1 MPKNYRKIPQ
11 SVLDKISVISVDD
24 VVVAC
29 AKRLLPEDVA
39 LYGHLG
45 LKMENGVLVVPPP
58 AVPPGHMGKYSDINI
73 NGTEVVRRDLPKIFK
88 TITIEVPNWGDW
100 SNGSHDVDQTREVY
114 KREFIPPKELTLS
127 IEQLSQQSGAA
138 GLTLKFAVDEV
149 LSRTAPDFEAELL
162 YNLNILQENVGAV
175 DVFASTATLADFI
188 ATIRLSW
195 EILPPGN
202 LDEVVRRMLQ
212 GKRQVSE
219 PQQKVMR
226 QRLAV
231 LERLNPQNYIAGTN
245 EFLRYFGAKF
255 DDDLVAFENL
265 NYGNAL
271 YVMFENWEALSR
283 RSRIDLLKGPREGFE
298 RIPHDDGWE
307 DRLKAILRRTRQ
319 RTDRR

>member
-1 MPKNYRKIPQ
+1 MPQNYRKVPQ
-11 SVLDKISVISVDD
+11 NVLEKITRLAVDD

-29 AKRLLPEDVA
+29 AKRLRSDEVQ
-39 LYGHLG
+39 LYSHLG
-45 LKMENGVLVVPPP
+45 LKMENGALVVPAPV
-58 AVPPGHMGKYSDINI
+58 VPPGHIGKYSDTNI
-73 NGTEVVRRDLPKIFK
+73 NGMEVVRRDLPKIFK

-114 KREFIPPKELTLS
+114 QRDFIPPKELTLS
-127 IEQLSQQSGAA
+127 IELLEQQSDAA
-138 GLTLKFAVDEV
+138 TFTVKFAVDQV
-149 LSRTAPDFEAELL
+149 LNRAAADFEAELL

-175 DVFASTATLADFI
+175 DVFASTASLADFV

-212 GKRQVSE
+212 GKRPVSA
-219 PQQKVMR
+219 PQQQVMR
-226 QRLAV
+226 QRLGV

-255 DDDLVAFENL
+255 EDDFVAFENL

-283 RSRIDLLKGPREGFE
+283 RSRIDLLKGSREGFE
-298 RIPHDDGWE
+298 RIPHGAGWE
-307 DRLKAILRRTRQ
+307 DRLKALLRQHRQ
-319 RTDRR
+319 QRGRR